1 MIKRLGILPA
11 LALAGCVSMP
21 AIKQPAPELPAAWPE
36 SLPAS
41 SATAAEGKAA
51 GEIMPQAM
59 TQAWWRI
66 FNDPQLDRLMEEALA
81 GSQDLKLAAARVL
94 EAEANLR
101 STGAA
106 LLPEVDA
113 TATASRNRR
122 SLQTSPL
129 LPAGTPTHYNNF
141 GAGLQASYEVDL
153 WGRIRASTDSAR
165 ADLLATRYAGE
176 VVRQTLTQNVAQA
189 WFNLNA
195 LGLRERLTRETL
207 ANRVDAARLTER
219 RFEVGTVSEFE
230 VRQAQAEAAALESQ
244 LAQID
249 QQARLQENAL
259 GVLLGRSPRALVQLR
274 IQAEDLKALAPPPE
288 IPAGLPS
295 ELLQRRPDLR
305 QAEASLA
312 STQASIREA
321 RAALFPSLTLTG
333 NLGSASASLSD
344 LFSGPSMAWGLGANL
359 AQSLF
364 NGGRTEAAI
373 QARSARQDQAL
384 KTLMGEAAYNQALA
398 AYESTARQAFREV
411 LDALVAH
418 RQTRE
423 IWAAEGKRVEA
434 LARATQ
440 LAESRFNAGAA
451 SQLDVLDAQRNLY
464 QAQQNAIDAS
474 RARLSAAA
482 SLVKALGGGWQDQ
495 PQTDR
500 SR

>member
-66 FNDPQLDRLMEEALA
+66 FNDPQLDRLMDEALA

-113 TATASRNRR
+113 TVTASRNRR

-384 KTLMGEAAYNQALA
+384 A

-482 SLVKALGGGWQDQ
+482 SLVKALGGGWQVQ

>member
-36 SLPAS
+36 PLPAPAGTS
-41 SATAAEGKAA
+41 AEGKANS
-51 GEIMPQAM
+51 ETSSQAM

-66 FNDPQLDRLMEEALA
+66 FNDPQLDRLMDEALA

-113 TATASRNRR
+113 TVTASRNRR

-384 KTLMGEAAYNQALA
+384 A